1 MDYTPCWILD
11 LDLEPERLQ
20 LIAVSNRVSQA
31 NIGDFNSNP
40 TLTTFKVRDR
50 DMALKAKIANKVET
64 DVQGYVEGKIVA
76 VLDVEETTKIE
87 KGKEV
92 IYAAQFEFQIEAQ
105 ASQKPILY
113 RIWTGQTLNNEKYE
127 LDDETKDY
135 NKFTRLML
143 LLGLVDE
150 KELKEKLGSININ
163 VDDAEGMCIK
173 FKLEKSRKT
182 KGLSIPVVSSIK
194 PIESPKTAKPSK

>member
-11 LDLEPERLQ
+11 VDLEPERLQ
-20 LIAVSNRVSQA
+20 LMAVNNRASEA
-31 NIGDFNSNP
+31 KIGDFNSNP
-40 TLTTFKVRDR
+40 ALTTFKVR
-50 DMALKAKIANKVET
+50 DMALKAKIANKVES
-64 DVQGYVEGKIVA
+64 DAQGYVEGKIIT

-87 KGKEV
+87 KGKEI

-127 LDDETKDY
+127 LDDGTKDY

-143 LLGLVDE
+143 QLELVDE

-163 VDDAEGMCIK
+163 VDDAEGMSIK

-194 PIESPKTAKPSK
+194 PIESAKTAKPSK

>member
-1 MDYTPCWILD
+1 MDYKPCWLLD
-11 LDLEPERLQ
+11 ISLEPESFD
-20 LIAVSNRVSQA
+20 LIDVVNDTIQA
-31 NIGDFNSNP
+31 NLGRNECNP
-40 TLTTFKVRDR
+40 VLTTLKVK
-50 DMALKAKIANKVET
+50 DMALKAKIANKVES
-64 DVQGYVEGKIVA
+64 DAQGYIEGKIVA
-76 VLDVEETTKIE
+76 VLDCEETTKIE

-127 LDDETKDY
+127 LDDGTKDY

-143 LLGLVDE
+143 QLELIDE
-150 KELKEKLGSININ
+150 KELKENLGSININ
-163 VDDAEGMCIK
+163 VDDAEGMSIK

-182 KGLSIPVVSSIK
+182 KGLSIPVVNSIK